1 MQKLLFVLCA
11 SSLIGCGGSATV
23 TNTATNNTNVDSQ
36 NGESECKFECAP
48 AEIGGVTGYAVT
60 QVCSGVISNGPNF
73 FQDAP
78 VGCVFPAGE
87 EEAAAVASSA
97 PEEESTGGLSQEVL

>member
-1 MQKLLFVLCA
+1 MKKLVALFILV
-11 SSLIGCGGSATV
+11 GCGGSATV
-23 TNTATNNTNVDSQ
+23 SNTATNNTNIDSQ

-87 EEAAAVASSA
+87 EEAAVASSA
-97 PEEESTGGLSQEVL
+97 PEQEEETNTGGLSQEVL

>member
-1 MQKLLFVLCA
+1 MKKLVALFVLV
-11 SSLIGCGGSATV
+11 GCGGSATV
-23 TNTATNNTNVDSQ
+23 SNTATNNTNIDSQ

-87 EEAAAVASSA
+87 EEVASFSA
-97 PEEESTGGLSQEVL
+97 PEQEEETNTGGLSQEVL